1 MKEILLQML
10 AVGSAVFLF
19 SNIVE
24 RSGDDS
30 LHSVRLTWRG
40 YSPILVLSSAF
51 SIVICWILSIYSA
64 ITLEIQMSL
73 VAMVIGVLYI
83 GAARGV
89 LLLVLET
96 IMYLMLGS
104 GSGVVDFLVHSG
116 VLLYPAAALCSSMFL
131 QSSLRKKR
139 LITGLL
145 ILLSAI
151 LTMLAAGL
159 RMRLHNLDTATWW
172 VILFIVGAAIVAG
185 SYSIQAIERI
195 MERKQLNQQMLN
207 LSNRVITEAE
217 KLRQIM
223 NVAPMMITSIDADG
237 QITAI
242 NENALQILRRS
253 IPDITRETALNINLL
268 RLDSDK
274 VTSGLQRTIEIIRR
288 LPEEQHIHSELMRLD
303 YGTFYISIA
312 PIHQL
317 PDHRLTG
324 TVIIAQDITEV
335 ERLRNELSHVEQLSL
350 VGKMAAS
357 ITHEIRNPMAVVR
370 GFLQLMREKSPSSLD
385 HYYLIVM
392 DELDRAN
399 SIINDFLSLAQNRIV
414 EKQLYNLHS
423 IIEELLP
430 LLWADAN
437 LRGQS
442 ITFIPGQNVPR
453 LDLNSKEIKQ
463 LILNLARNGM
473 EAMEDKGELIIETEA
488 TASEVIMRIRDTGPG
503 IPQEKLDK
511 LFEPFYTTKS
521 KGTGLGLSLCLSIV
535 ERHQGRIVVDSVEGE
550 GTTFSVIFSHSFG
563 SKEAESEEPV

>member
-1 MKEILLQML
+1 ML

-40 YSPILVLSSAF
+40 YSPILMLSSAF

-73 VAMVIGVLYI
+73 VALVIGVLYI
-83 GAARGV
+83 GAARG
-89 LLLVLET
+89 LLLLILET
-96 IMYLMLGS
+96 LMYLMLGA
-104 GSGVVDFLVHSG
+104 GSGVIDFLVHSG
-116 VLLYPAAALCSSMFL
+116 VLLYPAAALCSPHFAK
-131 QSSLRKKR
+131 SSLRQKR
-139 LITGLL
+139 LITWLL
-145 ILLSAI
+145 ILLSAT

-159 RMRLHNLDTATWW
+159 RMRLHNLDTGTWW
-172 VILFIVGAAIVAG
+172 IILLIVGAAMIAG

-195 MERKQLNQQMLN
+195 MERKQLNQQMLE

-242 NENALQILRRS
+242 NERALAILKRS
-253 IPDITRETALNINLL
+253 LPDITKETALDVNLFKL
-268 RLDSDK
+268 NPE
-274 VTSGLQRTIEIIRR
+274 TITPGLKHTIEIIQQ
-288 LPEEQHIHSELMRLD
+288 LPEEQVIHNELMRLD
-303 YGTFYISIA
+303 YGTFYISVA
-312 PIHQL
+312 PIRQL
-317 PDHRLTG
+317 PEHNLTG
-324 TVIIAQDITEV
+324 VVIIAQDITEV

-370 GFLQLMREKSPSSLD
+370 GFLQLMREKSPASLD

-414 EKQLYNLHS
+414 EKQLYDLHA

-442 ITFIPGQNVPR
+442 IAFIPGQDVPR

-473 EAMEDKGELIIETEA
+473 EAMEDKGELTIETEA
-488 TASEVIMRIRDTGPG
+488 TAHEVIMRIRDTGPG

-511 LFEPFYTTKS
+511 LFEPFYTTKA

-563 SKEAESEEPV
+563 PKEEAPEELA

>member
-1 MKEILLQML
+1 ML

-40 YSPILVLSSAF
+40 YSPILMLSSAF

-73 VAMVIGVLYI
+73 VALIIGVLYI
-83 GAARGV
+83 GAVRG
-89 LLLVLET
+89 LLLLILET
-96 IMYLMLGS
+96 LMYLIFGAGS
-104 GSGVVDFLVHSG
+104 GMIDFLVHSG
-116 VLLYPAAALCSSMFL
+116 VLLYPAAALCSPKFIR
-131 QSSLRKKR
+131 SSIRKKR
-139 LITGLL
+139 LLTGLL
-145 ILLSAI
+145 ILLSAT

-159 RMRLHNLDTATWW
+159 RMRLHNLDSSTWW
-172 VILFIVGAAIVAG
+172 VILLIVGAAMIAG

-195 MERKQLNQQMLN
+195 MERKQLNQQMLD

-223 NVAPMMITSIDADG
+223 NVAPMMITSIDAVG

-242 NENALQILRRS
+242 NERALEILQRS
-253 IPDITRETALNINLL
+253 LPDITRETALSVNLFQ
-268 RLDSDK
+268 LDPEK
-274 VTSGLQRTIEIIRR
+274 ITPGLKHTIEIIQQ
-288 LPEEQHIHSELMRLD
+288 LPEEQAIHNELMRLD
-303 YGTFYISIA
+303 YGTFYISVA
-312 PIHQL
+312 PIRQL
-317 PDHRLTG
+317 PEHNLTG
-324 TVIIAQDITEV
+324 VVVIAQDITEV

-370 GFLQLMREKSPSSLD
+370 GFLQLMREKSPASLD

-414 EKQLYNLHS
+414 EKQLYDLHA

-442 ITFIPGQNVPR
+442 IAFIPGQDVPR

-473 EAMEDKGELIIETEA
+473 EAMEDKGELTIETEA
-488 TASEVIMRIRDTGPG
+488 TAHEVIMRIRDTGPG

-511 LFEPFYTTKS
+511 LFEPFYTTKA

-563 SKEAESEEPV
+563 PKEEASEELA